1 SQEAEYQNLKEDME
15 TGRTEEEV
23 STDENRCQQTS
34 GRREKKGRKLSS
46 QMRKETDERKWKVRR
61 KARQRNGR
69 KKVEKGKH
77 R

>member
-1 SQEAEYQNLKEDME
+1 MRQNNDWRKESQEAEYQNLKEDME

-46 QMRKETDERKWKVRR
+46 QKRKETDERKWKIRR
-61 KARQRNGR
+61 KAR
-69 KKVEKGKH
+69 
-77 R
+77 